1 MKTIFLIAKRFL
13 IPRNVVEGGII
24 NLISF
29 LGLFIGAASIILS
42 IAVLNGFQSILQDET
57 RKIYGDYALVEFDYI
72 KDKELISSF
81 ENNNIKYAPFYEEEF
96 FVSKNNKQSLVSLK
110 TIASTKFENFYNL
123 KLIENNKE
131 LNDGEIIIGQ
141 SLADRMD
148 FSIGDSISMYSTK
161 LNMSYLAMPLMKEF
175 IIKDIFSNRIL
186 RSDEFLMF
194 TVSENDSPIDQI
206 FTDVEILGEID
217 NITSVKEANIVSWK
231 ERNKQLFD
239 ATEIEKKITFFT
251 LFLIIVVAS
260 FNLSSSIMQIATK
273 KTREMAI
280 LSALGMKKGNISSIF
295 LVYGYLLALSAIISG
310 ILFAL
315 LIICIQNTFG
325 VFMLNPEFYL
335 VSILPMEISFKDIA
349 LLLFY
354 SIIIIGL
361 FATLPL
367 MLIKKIRPV
376 ELINKNI

>member
-13 IPRNVVEGGII
+13 MPRNVIEGGII

-72 KDKELISSF
+72 KDRELISSF

-110 TIASTKFENFYNL
+110 TIASTKFENFYDL
-123 KLIENNKE
+123 KLIENNNE
-131 LNDGEIIIGQ
+131 LNDGEIIIGK

-148 FSIGDSISMYSTK
+148 FTIGDSISMYSTK
-161 LNMSYLAMPLMKEF
+161 FNMSYLAMPLTKEF

-186 RSDEFLMF
+186 RSDEFLIF

-217 NITSVKEANIVSWK
+217 NITSVKETNLVSWK

-280 LSALGMKKGNISSIF
+280 LSTLGMKRGNISSIF

-315 LIICIQNTFG
+315 LIIYIQNTFG